1 MSARG
6 ITMVKEINC
15 NFFFFFVPGYMSS
28 PHIDQD
34 PRYAKDAQHGP
45 VITSPVVP
53 AASPG
58 KHTHVGIT

>member
-1 MSARG
+1 
-6 ITMVKEINC
+6 
-15 NFFFFFVPGYMSS
+15 MSS